1 MILTTDES
9 QAAILALHRP
19 AYENMAS
26 RNRQRGSYV
35 YGEDSAEAL
44 SEDHEA
50 AKQREATVYDAV
62 AGRDELP

>member
-1 MILTTDES
+1 
-9 QAAILALHRP
+9 
-19 AYENMAS
+19 MAS

-62 AGRDELP
+62 AGRDESP